1 MAFEPIGAIAQRVLA
16 DLRSRMERKT
26 GGAKAPGKAARAVRG
41 GEAPALA
48 REKGGHATSLSGEI
62 PIRNDTVKAGGLIQS
77 ISTGP

>member
-1 MAFEPIGAIAQRVLA
+1 MAFEPIGTATQRVLA

-48 REKGGHATSLSGEI
+48 RTRAHRSTPKTTAAYAERAMTSAE
-62 PIRNDTVKAGGLIQS
+62 RE
-77 ISTGP
+77 